1 MQGTII
7 ALLISLIVGFV
18 IGYFI
23 NQRRISS
30 LDQALQEQK
39 EREAA
44 LEEQHEQ
51 RLREATKQL
60 QQDYQAQLAEKIER
74 YQDQLEER
82 VALIE
87 QEYDGRLAV
96 IEQGRMAAGHSS
108 AEPVMAALSPQ
119 SPDMQQVEQ
128 QLKHQYEHRLKE
140 AAQKIQLAYEQHLRL
155 KLQESKDSLQ
165 SEYEQRLA
173 QKIEHYEQELEAR
186 DEQIKSEYEAR
197 LRSLTT
203 PGTVGA
209 VAAGVASVA
218 TAGAIADVAVPDTA
232 IADIRREIETDL
244 RQEYE
249 QRLAEKIEHY
259 QDDLTQRI
267 ETLEAEY
274 EARLQAMRSTH
285 AAAGA
290 VDTGAR
296 DTDETA
302 ELTTE
307 AGDLAAMASLGEIE
321 SQMQAEYDQRLAAQ
335 ADQGQEEAML
345 PGPEPDSDLDNLIP
359 SVEAPAITDTVIA
372 PEFEAPQAEA
382 MGEEMFGEA
391 ETYVFE
397 SPEADVPEPAPVLDE
412 TAELNFGGDQDALTP
427 DELDAL
433 ARGDLASDLLPPE
446 VERLELENGPSGTS
460 EQSELDFSD
469 DMVGEMDTGTP
480 ADFSFEDALDSQL
493 DAPEASFSLE
503 ESLDSSAE
511 LDSSDT
517 EGQSGD
523 LNLEDEETFSFDMPS
538 TSDEEA
544 FNLDMP
550 SSDEETFSFDMPST
564 SDETDDLG
572 DLGGHEAV
580 NEAAFTFDDLP
591 GNDSETADN
600 FGEDDLGGDLDNDLA
615 QALIDSPEVDETPSE
630 DTEDGDNFSFDDML
644 ATELDQTPPAPS
656 ESPSADELFS
666 LDDVLA
672 MAHAPQLENDLDLTD
687 DSSDEGGLDLDELLF
702 DDPNPASESKSDE
715 DSDDD
720 FNFDDLSN
728 LS

>member
-39 EREAA
+39 EREAT

-51 RLREATKQL
+51 RLREATKRL
-60 QQDYQAQLAEKIER
+60 QQDYQVQLAEKIER

-87 QEYDGRLAV
+87 QEYEGRLAV
-96 IEQGRMAAGHSS
+96 IEQGRMAAGQAS
-108 AEPVMAALSPQ
+108 AEPMMAAVSPQ
-119 SPDMQQVEQ
+119 SPDVQQVEQ
-128 QLKHQYEHRLKE
+128 QIKQQYEYRLKE

-173 QKIEHYEQELEAR
+173 QKIEHYEQELETR
-186 DEQIKSEYEAR
+186 DEQMKSEYEAR

-209 VAAGVASVA
+209 VTAGVASVA
-218 TAGAIADVAVPDTA
+218 ATGAMADIAVPDTA
-232 IADIRREIETDL
+232 IADVRQEIETDL

-267 ETLEAEY
+267 EALEAEY

-285 AAAGA
+285 AAA
-290 VDTGAR
+290 VDV
-296 DTDETA
+296 DETA
-302 ELTTE
+302 VLTTD
-307 AGDLAAMASLGEIE
+307 AGDLAAMAALGEIE
-321 SQMQAEYDQRLAAQ
+321 SQMQAEYDQRLTAQ
-335 ADQGQEEAML
+335 VDQGQDEAVQL
-345 PGPEPDSDLDNLIP
+345 EPEAEADLESLIP
-359 SVEAPAITDTVIA
+359 SAEASEMADAAIAIE
-372 PEFEAPQAEA
+372 PEAPQDEA
-382 MGEEMFGEA
+382 MGEA
-391 ETYVFE
+391 ETYVLDQ
-397 SPEADVPEPAPVLDE
+397 SEADAPELAPIVDE

-446 VERLELENGPSGTS
+446 VERLELEDSASGISGPNDVDT
-460 EQSELDFSD
+460 LNFSD
-469 DMVGEMDTGTP
+469 DMVGDMDSGIP
-480 ADFSFEDALDSQL
+480 DFSFEDALDSQL
-493 DAPEASFSLE
+493 EEPGVGFSLGE
-503 ESLDSSAE
+503 TLESSE
-511 LDSSDT
+511 LDSPGF
-517 EGQSGD
+517 EVQSGD
-523 LNLEDEETFSFDMPS
+523 LNLEDEETFS
-538 TSDEEA
+538 
-544 FNLDMP
+544 LDMP
-550 SSDEETFSFDMPST
+550 PSYQ
-564 SDETDDLG
+564 TDDLA
-572 DLGGHEAV
+572 GHEAA
-580 NEAAFTFDDLP
+580 NEATFTFDDLP
-591 GNDSETADN
+591 GDDSDAAND
-600 FGEDDLGGDLDNDLA
+600 FGEGDLGGDLDNDLA
-615 QALIDSPEVDETPSE
+615 QALMDSPMDSSSDGTVSE
-630 DTEDGDNFSFDDML
+630 EADNGDFSFDDML
-644 ATELDQTPPAPS
+644 ATELDQTSPAPVDS
-656 ESPSADELFS
+656 SSPDELFS

-702 DDPNPASESKSDE
+702 DDPSQSSEPKSDE
-715 DSDDD
+715 DSGDD